1 MLHSLKQRLKN
12 IYYRRVRGIS
22 DVDLN
27 IMYMRRSGITV
38 GEGCRIFT
46 RIGSTEPWLISIGN
60 RVTISANV
68 YFVTHDNGIIKVL
81 DGKTDVVGPITIGD
95 RCFIGMNSTILLGV
109 TLGENCI
116 VGAGSVVTRSFP
128 PHTVLAGNPARAICT
143 TEEYAA
149 KYRDK
154 AIDFSVIPR
163 DRREEFLKAHPEL
176 LVRR

>member
-1 MLHSLKQRLKN
+1 MLTSLKRRLKN
-12 IYYRRVRGIS
+12 LYYKKVKKCS
-22 DVDLN
+22 DSDLN
-27 IMYMRRSGITV
+27 IMDMRRSGITV

-46 RIGSTEPWLISIGN
+46 RIGSTEPWLISIGD

-68 YFVTHDNGIIKVL
+68 HFITHDNGIIKVL

-128 PHTVLAGNPARAICT
+128 PNTVLAGNPARAICT
-143 TEEYAA
+143 TAEYAE
-149 KYRDK
+149 KYRGQ
-154 AIDFSVIPR
+154 AIDFSAIPQ

-176 LVRR
+176 WVRR

>member
-1 MLHSLKQRLKN
+1 MLHYLKQRLKT
-12 IYYRRVRGIS
+12 IYYRHVHGMS
-22 DVDLN
+22 DADLN

-46 RIGSTEPWLISIGN
+46 PVSSMEPWLITIGD

-68 YFVTHDNGIIKVL
+68 HFITHDNGIIKVL
-81 DGKTDVVGPITIGD
+81 EGKTDAVGPITIGD

-128 PHTVLAGNPARAICT
+128 PNTVLAGNPARAICT

-154 AIDFSVIPR
+154 AIDFSAIPHS
-163 DRREEFLKAHPEL
+163 RREEFLKAHPEF

>member
-1 MLHSLKQRLKN
+1 MLYSLKQRLKT
-12 IYYRRVRGIS
+12 IYYKRIRGMS

-46 RIGSTEPWLISIGN
+46 CVGSTEPWLITIGD

-68 YFVTHDNGIIKVL
+68 QFVTHDNGIIKVL
-81 DGKTDVVGPITIGD
+81 DGKTDVVGPITVGD
-95 RCFIGMNSTILLGV
+95 GCFIGMNAMLMLGV

-116 VGAGSVVTRSFP
+116 VGAGSVVTHSFP

-143 TEEYAA
+143 TAEYAE
-149 KYRDK
+149 KYRDR
-154 AIDFSVIPR
+154 AIDFSRIPR
-163 DRREEFLKAHPEL
+163 EQRQAFILSHPEL
-176 LVRR
+176 WVKR

>member
-1 MLHSLKQRLKN
+1 MIYGLKQRL
-12 IYYRRVRGIS
+12 IALYYKKIRKMT

-27 IMYMRRSGITV
+27 IMYMRRHGITV
-38 GEGCRIFT
+38 GERCRIFT
-46 RIGSTEPWLISIGN
+46 SITSNEPWLITIGD

-68 YFVTHDNGIIKVL
+68 HFVTHDNGIIKVL

-154 AIDFSVIPR
+154 AIDFSSIPY

>member
-1 MLHSLKQRLKN
+1 MIYGLKQRL
-12 IYYRRVRGIS
+12 IALYYKKIRKMT

-27 IMYMRRSGITV
+27 IMYMRRHGITV
-38 GEGCRIFT
+38 GERCRIFT
-46 RIGSTEPWLISIGN
+46 SITSNEPWLISIGD

-68 YFVTHDNGIIKVL
+68 HFITHDNGIIKVL

-116 VGAGSVVTRSFP
+116 VGAGSVVTHSFP

-154 AIDFSVIPR
+154 AIDFSSIPY

>member
-1 MLHSLKQRLKN
+1 MLHRLKQRLMTH
-12 IYYRRVRGIS
+12 YYKKIRKFS

-27 IMYMRRSGITV
+27 ILYMRRSGITV

-46 RIGSTEPWLISIGN
+46 RVTSTEPYLISIGD
-60 RVTISANV
+60 RVTISAGV
-68 YFVTHDNGIIKVL
+68 SFITHDNGIIKVL
-81 DGKTDVVGPITIGD
+81 EGKTDVVGPVTVGD
-95 RCFIGMNSTILLGV
+95 RCFIGMNSMLLPGV

-143 TEEYAA
+143 TDQYAE

-154 AIDFSVIPR
+154 AIDFSSMPPE
-163 DRREEFLKAHPEL
+163 RREEYIKAHPEL
-176 LVRR
+176 WIKR